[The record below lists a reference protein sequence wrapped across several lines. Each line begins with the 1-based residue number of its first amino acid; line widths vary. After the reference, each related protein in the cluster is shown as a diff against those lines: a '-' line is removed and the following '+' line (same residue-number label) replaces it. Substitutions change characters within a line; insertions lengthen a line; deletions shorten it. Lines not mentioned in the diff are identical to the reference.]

1 MSEPGEIM
9 DIILEQL
16 SGRKKVSLDELEE
29 KLSIKDK
36 EILEFMD
43 ECGLI
48 ELKNGEGRI
57 TGFGSELLTLE

>member
-1 MSEPGEIM
+1 M

-16 SGRKKVSLDELEE
+16 RGRKKVSVDELP
-29 KLSIKDK
+29 LKDK
-36 EILEFMD
+36 EILDFMN

>member
-1 MSEPGEIM
+1 MSGSGELA

-16 SGRKKVSLDELEE
+16 RGGKKIDVDELKQ
-29 KLSIKDK
+29 KLSLKDT
-36 EILEFMD
+36 EILDFMN

-48 ELKNGEGRI
+48 TLEKGEGRI

>member
-16 SGRKKVSLDELEE
+16 RGRKNVSVDELPLKE
-29 KLSIKDK
+29 K
-36 EILEFMD
+36 EILDFMN